1 MADELDPNR
10 PANTAKDKPTSM
22 KPEPGGTA
30 SLAGKP
36 AARPAENRA
45 FADREPSSTSD
56 LASGAVARPAPET
69 EDERTAP
76 LFAEKEARDLHDRWD
91 EIQAGFVDEPRSAV
105 EKADE
110 LVAQAMKRLAEMFAD
125 ERARL
130 ETQWNRG
137 ENVETEDLR
146 IALQRYR
153 SFFSRLLSV

>member
-22 KPEPGGTA
+22 KPERGGTA

-36 AARPAENRA
+36 AARPAEDRA
-45 FADREPSSTSD
+45 FADRGAASTSD

-76 LFAEKEARDLHDRWD
+76 LFAEKEARDLHSRWD
-91 EIQAGFVDEPRSAV
+91 QIQAGFVDEPRSAV
-105 EKADE
+105 ERADE

-125 ERARL
+125 ERAKL
-130 ETQWNRG
+130 EGQWDRG
-137 ENVETEDLR
+137 ESVSTEDLR
-146 IALQRYR
+146 LVLRRYR
-153 SFFSRLLSV
+153 SFFGRLLAI